1 LAHQTADVAL
11 AVDQVTKRF
20 GGVVAVQDV
29 SLHVPYG
36 ERHAL
41 LGSNGAGKST
51 LFSII
56 AGEYRPTAGRILL
69 FGQDITRRSVAWRS
83 RQGIGRTYQ
92 TALLFP
98 TLTVRDH
105 LYLAIRGCYSGR
117 FSMRRARHDPHNEAA
132 LALAEQVGLSKVLGR
147 AVASLSHGEQRQLEV
162 GLSLAGNPRLVLLDE
177 PAAGLSQSERDQLRD
192 LLNALPRDLTIV
204 LVEHDMDVALAVADQ
219 VTVMHQGQTI
229 ISGTPDEIA
238 SNQRVHDLYLGAHDE
253 R

>member
-1 LAHQTADVAL
+1 MAHQIADAAL
-11 AVDQVTKRF
+11 AVEQVTKRF
-20 GGVVAVQDV
+20 GGVVAVRDV

-56 AGEYRPTAGRILL
+56 AGEYRPTSGRIRL
-69 FGQDITRRSVAWRS
+69 FGQDITQRSVAWRS

-105 LYLAIRGCYSGR
+105 LYLAIRGSYPGR
-117 FSMRRARHDPHNEAA
+117 FSMRRADNDPHYEAA
-132 LALAEQVGLSKVLGR
+132 AALAEQVGLETVMGI

-162 GLSLAGNPRLVLLDE
+162 GLALAGSPRLVLLDE
-177 PAAGLSQSERDQLRD
+177 PAAGLSQSERDRLRE
-192 LLNALPRDLTIV
+192 LLNGLPRDLTIV
-204 LVEHDMDVALAVADQ
+204 IVEHDMDVALAVADQ
-219 VTVMHQGQTI
+219 VTVMHQGQVIT
-229 ISGTPDEIA
+229 SGTPDEIA
-238 SNQRVHDLYLGAHDE
+238 NNQMVHDLYLGAHHE
-253 R
+253 Q